1 MRGIILAGGH
11 GTRLHPITISL
22 SKQLVPLYDKPM
34 IYYPL
39 SILMLA
45 NVREVLV
52 ISTPEHLP
60 LFEQL
65 FKDGSQWGMSFN
77 YAEQTKPR
85 GLADA
90 FIVGKEFI
98 QDEPVAMIL
107 GDNILFG
114 HGLSELLTSAS
125 NLEQGGL
132 VFAYRVADPERYG
145 VVEFDTEGRV
155 LTIEEKPEK
164 PKSHYAIPGIYFYDS
179 EVVEIASNLKPSAR
193 GELEITDI
201 HQAYLDRKSLRVE
214 ILGRGIAWLDAGTHE
229 TLLQAANFVQSVQVR
244 QGMMIACPEEI
255 AYRKGYIDEEQL
267 EGLANVMGE
276 NAYAAYLKEL
286 LLDEPDINSSYI

>member
-1 MRGIILAGGH
+1 MKGIILAGGH

-39 SILMLA
+39 SVLMLA
-45 NVREVLV
+45 DVREVML

-60 LFEQL
+60 LFRHL
-65 FKDGSQWGMSFN
+65 FGNGEQWGMSFS
-77 YAEQTKPR
+77 YAQQEEPR

-90 FIVGKEFI
+90 FIIGEDFI
-98 QDEPVAMIL
+98 QDQPVGMIL

-114 HGLSELLTSAS
+114 HGLSGLLGSAS
-125 NLEQGGL
+125 KLEHGGL

-145 VVEFDTEGRV
+145 VVEFDQQSRV
-155 LTIEEKPEK
+155 VSIEEKPK
-164 PKSHYAIPGIYFYDS
+164 HPKSHFAIPGIYFYDS
-179 EVVEIASNLKPSAR
+179 QVVEIAKNLEPSAR

-201 HQAYLDRKSLRVE
+201 HQAYLDQGSLRVE

-255 AYRKGYIDEEQL
+255 AYRKGYIDEGQL
-267 EGLANVMGE
+267 ETLAEGMGK

-286 LLDEPDINSSYI
+286 LLDEPHINASYI